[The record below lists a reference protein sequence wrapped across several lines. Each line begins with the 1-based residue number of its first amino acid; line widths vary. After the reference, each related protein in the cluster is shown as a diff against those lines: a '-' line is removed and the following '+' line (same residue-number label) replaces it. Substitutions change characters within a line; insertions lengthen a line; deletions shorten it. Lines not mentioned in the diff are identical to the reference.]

1 MEEGLIKPVNTPRHL
16 YRRRFMEHRLQ
27 GRIQEVGKAVKFT
40 VSEGVAGYARVGEAA
55 ERGRREDRRY
65 LTF

>member
-1 MEEGLIKPVNTPRHL
+1 MKH
-16 YRRRFMEHRLQ
+16 HLQ
-27 GRIQEVGKAVKFT
+27 GRIQEGRKAVNFT
-40 VSEGVAGYARVGEAA
+40 VSEGVAGYARVGEAV

>member
-1 MEEGLIKPVNTPRHL
+1 MEEGLIKPINTPSHL

-40 VSEGVAGYARVGEAA
+40 VSEGLTGYARVGEAV
-55 ERGRREDRRY
+55 EGEEGKTGY
-65 LTF
+65 T